1 MNLIDIVKLNEEIN
15 KMIEKQDEEVK
26 RINADIERKN
36 ETLYRAFMDDME
48 EYSKAAEAISP
59 ALRVFVGSHDDGYG
73 NRRCAYVEFDTKR
86 HRLLIKL
93 MLTLGDM
100 YYVTSIGYSQ
110 PYNEA
115 IAFGNEKIINSIV
128 KWYFDHPCEFENYF
142 KDKCVRL
149 IKEKAKK
156 ANKRM
161 LDAEERKRNYESGET
176 K

>member
-26 RINADIERKN
+26 RINTDIEREK
-36 ETLYRAFMDDME
+36 ESLYRAFMDDME
-48 EYSKAAEAISP
+48 EYSKTAEAISP

-73 NRRCAYVEFDTKR
+73 NRKCVDVEFATKP
-86 HRLLIKL
+86 HRLLIRR
-93 MLTLGDM
+93 MTTLGDTF
-100 YYVTSIGYSQ
+100 YTTSIGYSQ

-115 IAFGNEKIINSIV
+115 IVFGSEKIINSIV
-128 KWYFDHPCEFENYF
+128 KWYFDHPREFENYF
-142 KDKCVRL
+142 KDECLRT
-149 IKEKAKK
+149 IKENVEK

-161 LDAEERKRNYESGET
+161 LDAEERKRSYESGET

>member
-26 RINADIERKN
+26 RINAEINREK
-36 ETLYRAFMDDME
+36 ETLYREFMDDMK
-48 EYSKAAEAISP
+48 EYSKTAEVISP

-73 NRRCAYVEFDTKR
+73 NRRCADVEFATKH
-86 HRLLIKL
+86 HRLFIR
-93 MLTLGDM
+93 MTTTLGDTF
-100 YYVTSIGYSQ
+100 YTTSIGYSQ

-115 IAFGNEKIINSIV
+115 IAFGSEKIINSIV
-128 KWYFDHPCEFENYF
+128 KWYFDHPREFENYF
-142 KDKCVRL
+142 KDECLRT
-149 IKEKAKK
+149 IKENAEK

-161 LDAEERKRNYESGET
+161 LDAEERKRNYESGGI

>member
-26 RINADIERKN
+26 RINADIERKK
-36 ETLYRAFMDDME
+36 ETLYREFMDDME
-48 EYSKAAEAISP
+48 EYSKTAEAIGP
-59 ALRVFVGSHDDGYG
+59 ALKVSVGRHDNGYNG
-73 NRRCAYVEFDTKR
+73 KENYYVRFDKRR
-86 HRLLIKL
+86 HRLKIV
-93 MLTLGDM
+93 
-100 YYVTSIGYSQ
+100 YYSFWEEYDKATIGYSQ

-115 IAFGNEKIINSIV
+115 IAFSSEETINSIV
-128 KWYFDHPCEFENYF
+128 KWYFDHPHEFENNL
-142 KDKCVRL
+142 KEECVRL
-149 IKEKAKK
+149 IKDKAEK